1 MTRTFRKVRFS
12 AYYNLATTNLLL
24 GQVEEA
30 SKYFDGV
37 KKTKKLLGMQYTILF
52 NKTR

>member
-12 AYYNLATTNLLL
+12 AYYNLPTILLL

-30 SKYFDGV
+30 SKYFDG
-37 KKTKKLLGMQYTILF
+37 
-52 NKTR
+52 